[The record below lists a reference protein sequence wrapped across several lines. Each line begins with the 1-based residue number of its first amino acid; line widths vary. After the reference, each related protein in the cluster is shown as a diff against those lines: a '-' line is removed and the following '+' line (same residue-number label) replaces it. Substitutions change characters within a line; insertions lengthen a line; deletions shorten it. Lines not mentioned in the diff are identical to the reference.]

1 MDTIEILFCA
11 IFLSI
16 IYLYYRFKNN
26 YTYFERNGIPYI
38 KPVLFFGN
46 VADWVFMK
54 KPLPVVHFEL
64 YKKLEPHSFAG
75 VYLGGKK
82 TFLIR
87 DAELV
92 KNILVKDF
100 ACFRDRGIKRD
111 PHDILSRNLFM
122 MRGDDWKNLRIKL
135 TSTFTSG
142 KMKMMFPL
150 VDECGSRLHE
160 KMQKITDTDILIK
173 DVCSRFTTDVIGSCA
188 FGLEINSL
196 DDPDSEFR
204 KIGNRIL
211 DSSFTPVFRSIMRNM
226 LPAVAK
232 LSKHLHTDT
241 TVQDFFVD
249 LVQKTVKYRE
259 DNKIKRGDFLD
270 LLINLKNDTSSQK
283 SNDQQVQED
292 LTKFLDQLGENHVK
306 SNIAMTF
313 ELMTA
318 QCFVFFIAGFE
329 TSSSTLSYML
339 LELSQH
345 QDIQQKVRQ
354 EIITVLQK
362 HDNQLS
368 YDMLKELKYLDLVIA
383 ETLRKYPITGNLV
396 RECTQTYKIPDSKT
410 IIEQGT
416 PVVISILGIH
426 HNEKYYEKPNDFYPE
441 HFTEQAK
448 SKRPNY
454 AYLPFGEGP
463 RICIGERFAKMQIK
477 VGVVNLLKDFSYH
490 LSPKTKLPTQFTAG
504 ATINDVKGGIWLQ
517 CRKL

>member
-306 SNIAMTF
+306 SNIGKSSFTF
-313 ELMTA
+313 IQPLNSSHSPSSHDLRVNDRSMLCILHRRFRDILEHPELHVTRT
-318 QCFVFFIAGFE
+318 IP
-329 TSSSTLSYML
+329 TSRYPTKSSSRN
-339 LELSQH
+339 H
-345 QDIQQKVRQ
+345 HRIAKARQ
-354 EIITVLQK
+354 SVK
-362 HDNQLS
+362 
-368 YDMLKELKYLDLVIA
+368 
-383 ETLRKYPITGNLV
+383 LRYVEGTQILRFGYRGNPA
-396 RECTQTYKIPDSKT
+396 KIPN
-410 IIEQGT
+410 
-416 PVVISILGIH
+416 H
-426 HNEKYYEKPNDFYPE
+426 
-441 HFTEQAK
+441 
-448 SKRPNY
+448 R
-454 AYLPFGEGP
+454 
-463 RICIGERFAKMQIK
+463 
-477 VGVVNLLKDFSYH
+477 
-490 LSPKTKLPTQFTAG
+490 
-504 ATINDVKGGIWLQ
+504 
-517 CRKL
+517 